1 LLLFG
6 RNAEMPR
13 RGTIFTPAT
22 VRIVRHLAQE
32 GKSAAEIAEVI
43 GSTAASVRVKCCQLK
58 IRLRRRS
65 GSLSERRRR
74 PTRGEK
80 LDIYLDPAIYAGLK
94 RKADALH
101 RSVVDL
107 AEKLLEAV
115 VMSDIYDAVLDERE

>member
-1 LLLFG
+1 
-6 RNAEMPR
+6 MPR
-13 RGTIFTPAT
+13 RGKIFTPAT
-22 VRIVRHLAQE
+22 VRIVRHLADQ

-58 IRLRRRS
+58 IRLRRGS